1 MNAPGATAG
10 FGAPR
15 GRREVADVAEP
26 KVKDKRLDQ
35 LLHVRKQRLGR
46 LERERNE
53 AREAWRRQRQVL
65 HDSKLRWRQAKN
77 DTAQQ
82 WQQSRAQFLA
92 MTITSGQFRKAKSVY
107 ERMKKETAQYYLEC
121 QNKLRVCREAGV
133 RFFQARLQVLEVSRQ
148 QEKLTILRDEMLAQ
162 ALAAT
167 AEN

>member
-1 MNAPGATAG
+1 MSMPGASAG

-26 KVKDKRLDQ
+26 RVKDKRLDQ

-53 AREAWRRQRQVL
+53 ARERWRRQRQVL
-65 HDSKLRWRQAKN
+65 HQSTLRWRQARQ

-107 ERMKKETAQYYLEC
+107 ERMKKETAQHYLEC
-121 QNKLRVCREAGV
+121 QNKLRVCREAGL
-133 RFFQARLQVLEVSRQ
+133 RFFQARQEVLEVSRQ
-148 QEKLTILRDEMLAQ
+148 QEKLSILRDEMLAQ
-162 ALAAT
+162 ALAA
-167 AEN
+167 AAQD